1 MGNQLD
7 ELKGP
12 KMEEGRDVNVIAKQL
27 PIESDLA
34 DKFMVFLPVLIGI
47 GISVFAILIEEYLVA
62 IAGVIPIIWIV
73 WKIKNIEAFFQ
84 QIQQRLQQSASTV
97 DNFQEKRV
105 RQLEN
110 AARLL
115 ERSEDLDR
123 TIFSDIA
130 KMRSGGM
137 MTQDRVAA
145 DEQINSIASRLNVAV
160 ERYPELKSQN
170 TIRDVL
176 QQNAYTQSEI
186 TAAREKYNDDVMRW
200 NNEIQKFPY
209 KKYVAAKN
217 GFTTRI
223 PFAASAEVKA
233 RSKEVFF

>member
-1 MGNQLD
+1 MGNQLN
-7 ELKGP
+7 ELNGP
-12 KMEEGRDVNVIAKQL
+12 TMQDGREVNVIAQQL
-27 PIESDLA
+27 PVTINFT
-34 DKFMVFLPVLIGI
+34 DKLIISIPYILGI
-47 GISVFAILIEEYLVA
+47 ALIIFALIAQEYILIIVGIL
-62 IAGVIPIIWIV
+62 IILGMI
-73 WKIKNIEAFFQ
+73 WKLKSTEAFFQ

-97 DNFQEKRV
+97 DNYQEKRV

-115 ERSEDLDR
+115 ERSENLDK
-123 TIFSDIA
+123 TIFANIA
-130 KMRSGGM
+130 KLRSGNISS
-137 MTQDRVAA
+137 DRQKT
-145 DEQINSIASRLNVAV
+145 DDLLGNIESKLNIAF

-170 TIRDVL
+170 TIRDVM

-200 NNEIQKFPY
+200 NHEIQKFPF

-223 PFAASAEVKA
+223 PFATSAAVKA